1 MLREALA
8 AAAIATLGL
17 AACETTGPT
26 PYQPA
31 SASQAGYSEMRIE
44 NNRYRITFKGNS
56 STNRDVV
63 ETYMLY
69 RAAELTLQN
78 GFDTFT
84 VAHRETDK
92 DVRLRSYGGYYGG
105 YYGGFWG
112 YPFYPYY
119 GRGWWDP
126 YWGGG
131 WGGPSYRTTT
141 SYEANIEILL
151 GRGAGGENPDTFDA
165 REVTQNLG
173 TMIQRATPAQ

>member
-1 MLREALA
+1 MFRETLA
-8 AAAIATLGL
+8 AAAIAMLCL
-17 AACETTGPT
+17 AACETGPT

-31 SASQAGYSEMRIE
+31 SAYNPGYSDMRIE
-44 NNRYRITFKGNS
+44 NDRYRITFRGNS
-56 STNRDVV
+56 STSRDVV

-105 YYGGFWG
+105 FWG
-112 YPFYPYY
+112 YPYSYY

-131 WGGPSYRTTT
+131 WGGWGPSYSTST
-141 SYEANIEILL
+141 SYEANIEILM
-151 GRGAGGENPDTFDA
+151 GRAARDDDPHTFDA

-173 TMIQRATPAQ
+173 AAIQRAPPVQ

>member
-17 AACETTGPT
+17 TACETIGPT

-31 SASQAGYSEMRIE
+31 SASAPGYSEMRIE
-44 NNRYRITFKGNS
+44 NDRYRISFKGNS
-56 STNRDVV
+56 STPRDMV

-78 GFDTFT
+78 GFDNFT

-92 DVRLRSYGGYYGG
+92 DVRVRSYGG

-112 YPFYPYY
+112 YPYYPY
-119 GRGWWDP
+119 GRGWGWWDP
-126 YWGGG
+126 YWGGA
-131 WGGPSYRTTT
+131 WGPSYST
-141 SYEANIEILL
+141 STRYEGNIEILM
-151 GRGAGGENPDTFDA
+151 GRGVRGEDPNTFDA
-165 REVTQNLG
+165 REVSQNLAG
-173 TMIQRATPAQ
+173 AIQRVPQQ

>member
-17 AACETTGPT
+17 AACETAPT

-31 SASQAGYSEMRIE
+31 SASALGYSEMRIE
-44 NNRYRITFKGNS
+44 NDRYRINFKGNS
-56 STNRDVV
+56 STDRDVV

-92 DVRLRSYGGYYGG
+92 DVRIRSYGGYYGAH
-105 YYGGFWG
+105 WG
-112 YPFYPYY
+112 YPYY
-119 GRGWWDP
+119 WRGGWWDP
-126 YWGGG
+126 YWGGWG
-131 WGGPSYRTTT
+131 GGPSYSTST
-141 SYEANIEILL
+141 SYEGNIEIVM
-151 GRGAGGENPDTFDA
+151 GRGPKDDDPNTFDA
-165 REVTQNLG
+165 REVTLNLAG
-173 TMIQRATPAQ
+173 AVQRTPAQ